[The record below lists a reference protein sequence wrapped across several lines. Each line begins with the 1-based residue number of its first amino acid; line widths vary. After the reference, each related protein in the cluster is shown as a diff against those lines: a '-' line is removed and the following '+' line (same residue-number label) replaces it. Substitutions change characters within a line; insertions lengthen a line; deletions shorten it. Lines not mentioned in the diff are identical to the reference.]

1 MSEISSALVKQ
12 LRDAT
17 SAAMMDCKKALV
29 ETKGDLAAAE
39 IWLRKKG
46 VASAAKKGNRD
57 ANDGVIASYIHAGE
71 KVGVLI
77 ELNCETDFV
86 ARTDSFKG
94 LVKDITL
101 QIAASSPRFVRRE
114 EVPAAEVEKEK
125 DIVAAQIKDK
135 PPQVVEKI
143 ITGRLD
149 KFFGTV
155 CLLEQPFI
163 KDDKVTIKDHIASKI
178 TELGENIVLRRFVRF
193 QLGESLTPVAPAES
207 TEAAA
212 EVAAA

>member
-1 MSEISSALVKQ
+1 MSEITSDLVKK

-17 SAAMMDCKKALV
+17 NAGMMDCKKALV

-39 IWLRKKG
+39 TWLRKKG
-46 VASAAKKGNRD
+46 ISSASKKASRD
-57 ANDGVIASYIHAGE
+57 ANEGVIASYIHAGD

-94 LVKDITL
+94 LVKDISL
-101 QIAASSPRFVRRE
+101 QIAAASPRFVRRE

-125 DIVAAQIKDK
+125 EIVTAQIKNK

-143 ITGRLD
+143 VTGRLD

-155 CLLEQPFI
+155 CLLEQAFI
-163 KDDKVTIKDHIASKI
+163 KDDKMTIKDLIASKI
-178 TELGENIVLRRFVRF
+178 AELGENIVLRRFVRF
-193 QLGESLTPVAPAES
+193 QLGESLTPLASEPEAPAAE
-207 TEAAA
+207 
-212 EVAAA
+212 EVAA